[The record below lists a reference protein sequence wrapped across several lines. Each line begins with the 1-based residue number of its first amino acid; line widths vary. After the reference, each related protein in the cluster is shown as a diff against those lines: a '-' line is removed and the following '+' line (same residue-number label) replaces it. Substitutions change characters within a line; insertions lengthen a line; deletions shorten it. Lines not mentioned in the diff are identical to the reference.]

1 MRASASTTA
10 SGRLHWP
17 QARALAQFHPEPGF
31 DVKHLDQRQNTDKPF
46 SQKRR
51 ELTGGLPTEASF
63 GAFRLLLTQF
73 LLLEGGKPVRL
84 GSRALEILIVLVGR
98 AGELVSKDE
107 LMERV
112 WPNIFVEPANLTV
125 HISALRRTLRDGC
138 NGNRF
143 IINVPG
149 RGYRFVA
156 PVGWHFSGDAVRSL
170 QAEEKP
176 LGAWRWKAWSV
187 KLNPEAGSGV

>member
-1 MRASASTTA
+1 MRASASTRA
-10 SGRLHWP
+10 SGGLRWP
-17 QARALAQFHPEPGF
+17 QAWALAQFRPEPGF
-31 DVKHLDQRQNTDKPF
+31 DVKHADQTQNSDKPF

-51 ELTGGLPTEASF
+51 ELTGDLPTEASF
-63 GAFRLLLTQF
+63 GAFRLLPTQF

-107 LMERV
+107 LMGRV

-143 IINVPG
+143 IITVPG

-156 PVGWHFSGDAVRSL
+156 PVDESGHEAAVDF
-170 QAEEKP
+170 
-176 LGAWRWKAWSV
+176 
-187 KLNPEAGSGV
+187 